1 MNTEEKMTNERQVLE
16 LIATD
21 RLHIPISSISGK
33 LKRREP
39 KLAQEL
45 GLREGRPFFG
55 ERAYARVETEN
66 KDKARRLADAVA
78 AYCAARPRE
87 GAILQG
93 YIAETRVEAETH
105 VYFGMNAGSRLTEAD
120 YLGVMTDLGF
130 SEGVAQNLYQ
140 PLLDVSRKLTR
151 KREEGER
158 SVLIG

>member
-1 MNTEEKMTNERQVLE
+1 MEDKMTNERQVLE

-45 GLREGRPFFG
+45 GLVEGRPFIG

-78 AYCAARPRE
+78 AYCVDRPRE

-105 VYFGMNAGSRLTEAD
+105 VYFGMHPGARLTQAD

-130 SEGVAQNLYQ
+130 SNGSAMALYE
-140 PLLDVSRKLTR
+140 PLMEASRSISRKR
-151 KREEGER
+151 DEGER